1 MRASVVM
8 VPGCAS
14 ILYSIGVCAISFDGP
29 LTYLQQRGLRTSCA
43 GRTGSDAFESAPPRK
58 CVRPLWFHLLFKTE
72 NSKES
77 LSTHHCITRAMA
89 VVAASVMTLL
99 PVYAACAQGNSGSST
114 KTPIKHVVAGCAAVL
129 GCFITVVFA
138 PPRFS

>member
-1 MRASVVM
+1 MH
-8 VPGCAS
+8 
-14 ILYSIGVCAISFDGP
+14 
-29 LTYLQQRGLRTSCA
+29 Q
-43 GRTGSDAFESAPPRK
+43 
-58 CVRPLWFHLLFKTE
+58 
-72 NSKES
+72 
-77 LSTHHCITRAMA
+77 CITKAMA